1 MIFHSVLNRFD
12 VHQKCFFTAAIRSRI
27 VQFILDRKRFT
38 LGADDDYAFGV
49 DRLISEEAYMAAYP
63 LHDVRF
69 LKKCIKNVCNKT
81 NHHLL
86 FSIIVQGEVKI
97 PGSIRHLLY
106 KEWAAV
112 SKWYRYQPLDY
123 IKEYFGVKIG
133 LYFAW
138 LGYYTYMLLLASI
151 VGIACFLYS
160 WFTIDSHIPSQEI
173 CSNNLTIT
181 MCPLCDTLCD
191 YWELKETCMHVR
203 ITYLFDNSTTV
214 FFAIFMSFWGESAFP
229 FATTKVKSYRL
240 IHISF

>member
-1 MIFHSVLNRFD
+1 MIIIYYSCIVLY
-12 VHQKCFFTAAIRSRI
+12 RS
-27 VQFILDRKRFT
+27 
-38 LGADDDYAFGV
+38 
-49 DRLISEEAYMAAYP
+49 
-63 LHDVRF
+63 
-69 LKKCIKNVCNKT
+69 
-81 NHHLL
+81 
-86 FSIIVQGEVKI
+86 QGEVKI

-106 KEWAAV
+106 NEWAAV

-160 WFTIDSHIPSQEI
+160 WFTIDTYVPSHEI
-173 CSNNLTIT
+173 CNGNMSIT

-203 ITYLFDNSTTV
+203 ITYLFDNNTTV
-214 FFAIFMSFWGESAFP
+214 FFAIFMSFWGNVNEHLTSHCQ
-229 FATTKVKSYRL
+229 VR
-240 IHISF
+240 

>member
-1 MIFHSVLNRFD
+1 M
-12 VHQKCFFTAAIRSRI
+12 
-27 VQFILDRKRFT
+27 
-38 LGADDDYAFGV
+38 
-49 DRLISEEAYMAAYP
+49 
-63 LHDVRF
+63 
-69 LKKCIKNVCNKT
+69 
-81 NHHLL
+81 
-86 FSIIVQGEVKI
+86 KI

-106 KEWAAV
+106 TEWAAV

-173 CSNNLTIT
+173 CNSNLNIT

-214 FFAIFMSFWGESAFP
+214 FFAIFMSFWGEIFQRFYHYSP
-229 FATTKVKSYRL
+229 MRKN
-240 IHISF
+240 